1 MLYYERI
8 DVPEENNVSKNAS
21 KVCDVC
27 QYWYFLYYSF
37 RFQPNVCKRCHDL
50 LMMSINIGDIVILN
64 IKGSDYCC
72 IISLISKNEDINLM
86 QNAILTQKMEHY
98 KR

>member
-1 MLYYERI
+1 MLYYERT
-8 DVPEENNVSKNAS
+8 DVPERNNVSKNAS

-50 LMMSINIGDIVILN
+50 LMMSINIGDIAILS

-72 IISLISKNEDINLM
+72 IISLISKNEDINLT

-98 KR
+98 KT